1 MSTTGPFYNMFH
13 IVRLFTRALQMV
25 WDSNPFLTAG
35 LSLLTVLSAV
45 SIPLQVWISKQII
58 DRIAFLIGQSGK
70 ASVENLYLP
79 LLFYIVIWALS
90 QLVRSASFS
99 FRNLLSHQVDHYG
112 QHALLKKAATLDVAF
127 FENQAFYD
135 QMTLSANHIWRL
147 SAIVMQFPEIASQ
160 LITMISLLL
169 LLGKTG
175 WVLPLILIAC
185 TLPKVAAH
193 THFTKKKAELYLR
206 HVPAQRM
213 LNYLADLLSERE
225 TAKEVRL
232 FRLQETLLGR
242 QAQASQKYLG
252 DLTRITVSQERG
264 NFLLNLLSL
273 MGTAGIWIFT
283 GVKALAGQI
292 SPGGVALV
300 FQAVE
305 SSRSALNE
313 IAFFGGYFVEHA
325 VFLDTLFG
333 FLDLSPEAVEGTL
346 SRAMLSSL
354 AQGKALRLN
363 GPIEFQHVSFR
374 YPGSQRNVLCDVSFT
389 IQPGEKVALVGE
401 NGAGKT
407 TLVKLLA
414 RLYDPTEGSITID
427 GRDLRAFAPQDI
439 YNQIGVIFQDFYRYD
454 LSVRENIGFGN
465 IDALEDVERIRQAAQ
480 QGGAAEMVARLPRQY
495 ETMLGN
501 RFEGGAD
508 LSGGEWQKLALA
520 RAFMRNNPGSR
531 EAALFILDEPT
542 AALDAYAESE
552 VYRRF
557 SDLTRHKT
565 TLFVTHRL
573 ASVKIADR
581 ILVLKDGWLI
591 EEGSHEQLLA
601 LNGEYAHMF
610 QLQAER
616 YRVDKEPTDP
626 SPL

>member
-1 MSTTGPFYNMFH
+1 MSTTSPFFKTFH
-13 IVRLFTRALQMV
+13 IVRLFTRALQIV
-25 WDSNPFLTAG
+25 WDSSPSLTAA
-35 LSLLTVLSAV
+35 LSLLTILSAV
-45 SIPLQVWISKQII
+45 SVPLQVWISKQII
-58 DRIAFLIGQSGK
+58 DRIALLIGQGRQ
-70 ASVENLYLP
+70 ASVEDLFLP
-79 LLFYIVIWALS
+79 LFFYIVIWALS
-90 QLVRSASFS
+90 QIVRSASSS
-99 FRNLLSHQVDHYG
+99 FRNLLSYQVDHYG
-112 QHALLKKAATLDVAF
+112 QHEMLRKAATLDIAF
-127 FENQAFYD
+127 FENQAFYN
-135 QMTLSANHIWRL
+135 QMTLAANQIWRL
-147 SAIVMQFPEIASQ
+147 DAIVMQFPEIISQ
-160 LITMISLLL
+160 LITLILLL
-169 LLGKTG
+169 ILVGKTG
-175 WVLPLILIAC
+175 LVLPLILIAC

-193 THFTKKKAELYLR
+193 THFTKEKAELYLR

-232 FRLQETLLGR
+232 FRLQDHLLGR
-242 QAQASQKYLG
+242 QARASQKYVG
-252 DLTRITVSQERG
+252 DLTRITVSQEKG
-264 NFLLNLLSL
+264 NFVLNLLSL
-273 MGTAGIWIFT
+273 IGTAGIWIFA

-325 VFLDTLFG
+325 VFLDALFG

-346 SRAMLSSL
+346 TSSMLSSPV
-354 AQGKALRLN
+354 QGKALRLN
-363 GPIEFQHVSFR
+363 GPIEFRRVCFR
-374 YPGSQRNVLCDVSFT
+374 YPGSDRYVLRDVSFT
-389 IQPGEKVALVGE
+389 LQPGEKVALVGE

-427 GRDLRAFAPQDI
+427 GSDLREFDPQD
-439 YNQIGVIFQDFYRYD
+439 YYSLMGVIFQDFYCYD
-454 LSVRENIGFGN
+454 LSVRENIGFGD
-465 IDALEDVERIRQAAQ
+465 ITGLEDIERIRQAAQ
-480 QGGAAEMVARLPRQY
+480 QGGAAEMIERLPHQY

-520 RAFMRNNPGSR
+520 RAFMRNHPGSR
-531 EAALFILDEPT
+531 GAEFLILDEPT

-552 VYRRF
+552 VYRSF

-565 TLFVTHRL
+565 TMFVTHRL
-573 ASVKIADR
+573 SSVKIADK
-581 ILVLKDGWLI
+581 ILVLKDGRLI
-591 EEGSHEQLLA
+591 EEGRHEQLMA
-601 LNGEYAHMF
+601 LNGEYAQMF